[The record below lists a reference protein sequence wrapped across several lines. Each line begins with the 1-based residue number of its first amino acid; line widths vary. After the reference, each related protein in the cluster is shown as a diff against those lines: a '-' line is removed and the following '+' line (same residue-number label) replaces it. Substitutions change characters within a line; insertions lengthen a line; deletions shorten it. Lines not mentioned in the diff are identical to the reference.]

1 MDCVGDQRIEGGNGN
16 DSVIVNE
23 YANIGVAVEGGSG
36 CLLLDPFQKERVVEV
51 GTGSSWVIVY
61 AEFLEGEASE
71 TREN

>member
-1 MDCVGDQRIEGGNGN
+1 M
-16 DSVIVNE
+16 IVNE

-71 TREN
+71 TRQN